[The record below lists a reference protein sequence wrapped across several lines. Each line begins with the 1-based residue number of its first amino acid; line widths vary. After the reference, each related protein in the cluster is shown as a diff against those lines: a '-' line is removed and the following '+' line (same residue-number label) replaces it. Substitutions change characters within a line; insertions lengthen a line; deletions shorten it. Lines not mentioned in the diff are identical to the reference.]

1 MTKDLHSFL
10 QEYERDF
17 PAEVVHIEKE
27 VDARYEITAL
37 VSKLKKQK
45 KFPILFFH
53 RVKTARGISTLPL
66 IVFL

>member
-37 VSKLKKQK
+37 VSKLEKQK
-45 KFPILFFH
+45 KSYSFF
-53 RVKTARGISTLPL
+53 SQC
-66 IVFL
+66 